1 MMEHNINANVAGGT
15 GGISESAIGDS
26 RRQENADAENISNPS
41 IASMYRELD
50 ETICPDLGIGL
61 MDVPNLMMILA
72 GFNPL

>member
-1 MMEHNINANVAGGT
+1 MMGHDIKAIAAGGT
-15 GGISESAIGDS
+15 GGISESAIRDS
-26 RRQENADAENISNPS
+26 MGQENIGSENISTTS
-41 IASMYRELD
+41 VASVYRELD